1 MNITKG
7 QSLNISKAATEKSG
21 SELKNLTAAAGWDT
35 ETDLDLLT
43 VYLGEDGKAIPDE
56 NANGTNADEAVCFFQ
71 NTETKG
77 AKHSGDNRTGA
88 GDGDDESIKLTLGD
102 VPANVKEIVVAIAS
116 YGKDGNDGL
125 PFGTVKGAFVRLYN
139 TDDNT
144 ELVKY
149 DLTDKYA
156 EAKAVEMG
164 RLTRTS
170 EGWEF
175 KATGVAVSGNF
186 VEVLKSYGVTGVN

>member
-7 QSLNISKAATEKSG
+7 QSMNISKAAKDNG
-21 SELKNLTAAAGWDT
+21 AELKVLKAAAGWDT

-43 VYLGEDGKAIPDE
+43 VYLGEDGKAIADE
-56 NANGTNADEAVCFFQ
+56 NGDGTNADEAVCFFQ
-71 NTETKG
+71 NKEPKG

-88 GDGDDESIKLTLGD
+88 GEGDDESIALTLSE

-116 YGKDGNDGL
+116 YGEDGTDGL
-125 PFGTVKGAFVRLYN
+125 PFGTVKGAFVRLV
-139 TDDNT
+139 NT
-144 ELVKY
+144 EGDTELGKY

-156 EAKAVEMG
+156 DAKAVEMG
-164 RLTRTS
+164 RLTRTG

-175 KATGVAVSGNF
+175 KATGVAVEGNF
-186 VEVLKSYGVTGVN
+186 VEVLKSYGVTGIN